1 MFMASAGWKQFFT
14 DMRLEWQHLRR
25 DRMTISLLFV
35 VPAIQLL
42 LFGFAIR
49 PEQLRVPIALAISDS
64 NRAAQLESA
73 IQSTGRFDLIASRLP
88 TGGAEQLLKRGHV
101 LVALEVP
108 PLATFDDDSPQQ
120 PVRVIV
126 DFSNP
131 AATGPALQSLEAA
144 YWRRIAE
151 FSPLAKS
158 SSTKIQI
165 ERLYNPDARSAWS
178 FAPSLIGV
186 SIMISMLL
194 FGALSGDRRPDSRAV
209 SVVSVAAKILVY
221 SILAILQAV
230 MVLALSRFLFDLPVR
245 GNVLALIACVPVFAA
260 AHVVFGFVIA
270 ARTQQAMQA
279 VQATVAFYFP
289 AMLLS
294 GFLYP
299 FEALPRWARAIG
311 EMLPLTHF
319 IRAARDCLLHGSSAG
334 TILAHLW
341 PVAVFLAGVSVVLA
355 VTARR
360 SAVEAAT

>member
-1 MFMASAGWKQFFT
+1 MSITDTFFEKFFYE
-14 DMRLEWQHLRR
+14 MRLEWQFLRR
-25 DRMTISLLFV
+25 DRMTISLLFI

-49 PEQLRVPIALAISDS
+49 PEQLRVPIALAISDN
-64 NRAAQLESA
+64 NRAAQLEAA
-73 IQSTGRFDLIASRLP
+73 IQSTGRFDLVASRLP
-88 TGGAEQLLKRGHV
+88 QAGAEKLLKRGLV

-108 PLATFDDDSPQQ
+108 PLATFDDDAPQQ

-144 YWRRIAE
+144 YWKRIAE
-151 FSPLAKS
+151 FSPITRS

-165 ERLYNPDARSAWS
+165 ERLYNPEARSAWS

-194 FGALSGDRRPDSRAV
+194 FGALSGDRQADDRPTSLN
-209 SVVSVAAKILVY
+209 SISAKVLVY
-221 SILAILQAV
+221 ALLAILQAA
-230 MVLALSRFLFDLPVR
+230 MVLILSRALFDLPVR
-245 GNVLALIACVPVFAA
+245 GNVLALIMCVPLFAA
-260 AHVVFGFVIA
+260 AHVMFGFVIA
-270 ARTQQAMQA
+270 ARTRQAMQA

-299 FEALPRWARAIG
+299 FEALPPWARTIG
-311 EMLPLTHF
+311 NLLPLTHF
-319 IRAARDCLLHGSSAG
+319 IRAARDCLLHGSSAA
-334 TILAHLW
+334 TIVAHMW
-341 PVAVFLAGVSVVLA
+341 PVALFLVAASAVLA
-355 VTARR
+355 RMLQRQR
-360 SAVEAAT
+360 SALA